1 MNLREAKLRKA
12 SFIALFLALLIS
24 HAHAQRDFDRDR
36 SGEWVLL
43 GEQRVGFNVD
53 RDVIRIGLAE
63 GWFRERAFRALH
75 FFAERNDVYLIRL
88 GLRYFNGYSEEMD
101 VDRVIRQGGRL
112 AVDLPGTRSYIREI
126 ELIYRSREGGG
137 RALVKV
143 YGEPARFADR
153 PDRVIPRDWELL
165 GEQRVSF
172 DVERDVI
179 NVRYGDDWYRNRRF
193 RALRFMV
200 DRNDVEMRR
209 IRLTYSNGYEEEID
223 VNRLIPRDSDLAV
236 DLRGER
242 AYIRRIEMI
251 YRSGSDSRRPALIRV
266 FGEPARFADRPGG
279 DIPRD
284 WDLLGEQRVGFEVDR
299 DVINI
304 GHGEDWYR
312 NRRYRALRFVADR
325 NDVELRRIRL
335 AYINGD
341 TEDFE
346 IDRVIPEGSALTV
359 DLRGERSYIRR
370 IEMVYRSRSDYRGR
384 ALIRVYGEPARFAD
398 RPDDGRRTEWVEL
411 GCRRVDLF
419 GRDRDVIEVGR
430 REGRFRAIRL
440 HTQGADVEMLDLRV
454 IYSGGEPDDIRVQR
468 LLRVGERTQPLDLRG
483 WTRRIDRIELVYR
496 RMVRPSDVVLGER
509 VRRATV
515 CAEGLQEARTSL

>member
-1 MNLREAKLRKA
+1 MRKA
-12 SFIALFLALLIS
+12 SFIVLFSALLIS

-36 SGEWVLL
+36 RGEWVLL
-43 GEQRVGFNVD
+43 GEQRVGLNVD
-53 RDVIRIGLAE
+53 RDVIRVGLAE
-63 GWFRERAFRALH
+63 GWFRARAFRALH

-153 PDRVIPRDWELL
+153 PDRVIPREWELL
-165 GEQRVSF
+165 GEQRVAF
-172 DVERDVI
+172 DVDRDVI

-193 RALRFMV
+193 RALRFVV

-209 IRLTYSNGYEEEID
+209 IRLVYSNGDEEQIE
-223 VNRLIPRDSDLAV
+223 VNQVITRDSDLAV

-242 AYIRRIEMI
+242 SYIRRIEMI

-266 FGEPARFADRPGG
+266 F
-279 DIPRD
+279 
-284 WDLLGEQRVGFEVDR
+284 
-299 DVINI
+299 
-304 GHGEDWYR
+304 
-312 NRRYRALRFVADR
+312 
-325 NDVELRRIRL
+325 
-335 AYINGD
+335 
-341 TEDFE
+341 
-346 IDRVIPEGSALTV
+346 
-359 DLRGERSYIRR
+359 
-370 IEMVYRSRSDYRGR
+370 
-384 ALIRVYGEPARFAD
+384 GEPARFAD

-430 REGRFRAIRL
+430 REGRFRAVRL
-440 HTQGADVEMLDLRV
+440 HAQGADVEMLDLRV

-468 LLRVGERTQPLDLRG
+468 LLRAGERSEPLDLRG

-496 RMVRPSDVVLGER
+496 RMLQPSDVVLGER
-509 VRRATV
+509 IRRATV
-515 CAEGLQEARTSL
+515 CAEGLQEARSSL

>member
-1 MNLREAKLRKA
+1 MRKA
-12 SFIALFLALLIS
+12 SFIALFSALLIS
-24 HAHAQRDFDRDR
+24 HAHAQRDIDRDR

-53 RDVIRIGLAE
+53 RDVIRVGLAE

-126 ELIYRSREGGG
+126 ELVYRSREGGG

-165 GEQRVSF
+165 GERRVSF

-209 IRLTYSNGYEEEID
+209 VRLTYSNGYEEEIEID
-223 VNRLIPRDSDLAV
+223 RVIPRDSDLAV

-242 AYIRRIEMI
+242 SYIRRIEMI

-266 FGEPARFADRPGG
+266 FGEPARFADRPG
-279 DIPRD
+279 
-284 WDLLGEQRVGFEVDR
+284 
-299 DVINI
+299 
-304 GHGEDWYR
+304 
-312 NRRYRALRFVADR
+312 
-325 NDVELRRIRL
+325 
-335 AYINGD
+335 
-341 TEDFE
+341 
-346 IDRVIPEGSALTV
+346 
-359 DLRGERSYIRR
+359 
-370 IEMVYRSRSDYRGR
+370 
-384 ALIRVYGEPARFAD
+384 
-398 RPDDGRRTEWVEL
+398 DGRRAEWVEL

-430 REGRFRAIRL
+430 RDGRFRAIRL
-440 HTQGADVEMLDLRV
+440 HAQGADVEMLDLRV

-483 WTRRIDRIELVYR
+483 WTRRIDRIELAYR